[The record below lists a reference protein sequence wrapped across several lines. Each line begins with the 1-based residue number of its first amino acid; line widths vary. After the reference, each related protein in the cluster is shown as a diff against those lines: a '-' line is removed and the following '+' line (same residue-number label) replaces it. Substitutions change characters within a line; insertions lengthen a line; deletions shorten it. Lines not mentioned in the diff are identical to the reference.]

1 MSRKCQ
7 IAIKVSK
14 CYESHS
20 LTNLRPCLS
29 TYHGVE
35 SVPYWR
41 LLRAATGVWRSV
53 ERCVL
58 QCSLCSTL
66 MSAEI
71 ATDSSLTDTGAGEYC
86 CFFCI

>member
-41 LLRAATGVWRSV
+41 LLRAATAVWSKGEHIVCEKVLIPATSENKSV
-53 ERCVL
+53 TVG
-58 QCSLCSTL
+58 LCLAFT
-66 MSAEI
+66 
-71 ATDSSLTDTGAGEYC
+71 
-86 CFFCI
+86 